1 MFLVA
6 PSDFIR
12 KVLKVDGP
20 ACPCVVVLKFAPSG
34 TSLPQKSYLLRY
46 VDAQEITSS
55 QVAQTS
61 SFLTNDLITSLS
73 NFQPLT
79 SVVGTA
85 GASASMPAG
94 DVILVLHSRRYVD
107 R

>member
-6 PSDFIR
+6 SSDFIR
-12 KVLKVDGP
+12 KVFKVDGP
-20 ACPCVVVLKFAPSG
+20 ACLYVVVLKFSSSG
-34 TSLPQKSYLLRY
+34 TSLPPESYLPRY

-55 QVAQTS
+55 QVDQTS

-73 NFQPLT
+73 NFQPSR

-85 GASASMPAG
+85 RASASMPA
-94 DVILVLHSRRYVD
+94 
-107 R
+107 